1 MLDSIGVQ
9 SYELTKLI
17 KCLSN
22 MTTLVIIT
30 ESTTSLDRPYYSSST
45 SFCEIFALFILPDC

>member
-1 MLDSIGVQ
+1 MLDSMGIQ
-9 SYELTKLI
+9 SYKLTKLI

-30 ESTTSLDRPYYSSST
+30 ESTSLDRPYYSSLT